1 MSAVD
6 FSAQSRCNP
15 CGQRLRT
22 PRMTR
27 DARRQGG
34 ADPRPWVHGSKLA
47 LRRGEVL
54 EALGI
59 SEETFDRH
67 VRPHLPVVRLGT
79 VRLYPIDGLDRFLA
93 RRASDPANDLLGE
106 VA

>member
-1 MSAVD
+1 
-6 FSAQSRCNP
+6 
-15 CGQRLRT
+15 
-22 PRMTR
+22 MTR
-27 DARRQGG
+27 DARQPGG
-34 ADPRPWVHGSKLA
+34 HDARPWVRGSKLA

-79 VRLYPIDGLDRFLA
+79 VRLYSIEGLDRFLA
-93 RRASDPANDLLGE
+93 QRASAPVNDVLGE